1 MAQGSREH
9 GVPVHAS
16 MLMTNHVHLI
26 VTPHGARELAR
37 FVKSFAQRYAQFRN
51 RSRKSSGK
59 LFEERYK
66 CKPIRTEA
74 QMAVTV
80 TYIELNPVRAGICE
94 DPGAYPWST
103 YLEHA
108 GAASAEPLLTKL
120 WQPSAWY
127 TSLGLTAEAR
137 AAAYLYWFEHYRVLD
152 DWSQVHADPKHPRD
166 RKRFERPNRRQAT

>member
-1 MAQGSREH
+1 MVEGSRRH
-9 GVPVHAS
+9 AVPVHAS

-26 VTPHGARELAR
+26 VTPAGPRELAN

-51 RSRKSSGK
+51 QSRNASGK

-74 QMAVTV
+74 QMAVTA

-94 DPGAYPWST
+94 DPGAYRWST
-103 YLEHA
+103 YLKHT
-108 GAASAEPLLTKL
+108 GAAAAEPLLADL

-127 TSLGLTAEAR
+127 RSLGSTAEAR
-137 AAAYLYWFEHYRVLD
+137 AAAYLDWFEHYRALD
-152 DWSQVHADPKHPRD
+152 DWSQVHGDPKHPRD
-166 RKRFERPNRRQAT
+166 RKRFERPNRKQAG